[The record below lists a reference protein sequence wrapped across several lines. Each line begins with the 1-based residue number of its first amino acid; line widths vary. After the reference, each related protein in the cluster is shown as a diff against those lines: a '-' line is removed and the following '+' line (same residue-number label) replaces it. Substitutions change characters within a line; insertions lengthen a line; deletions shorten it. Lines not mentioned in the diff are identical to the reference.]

1 MLKLESLNAH
11 GHTVIPSYRHT
22 RTSGA
27 LAPCTV
33 EGSQAQPRRSWIPR
47 ADAHKMMKIATN
59 ASTPKNTM
67 PVMVSALAFCIN
79 HQTSPTDWRLP
90 AKQLEVI
97 NNLFRIL
104 WCSHTMH
111 TVGRNG
117 ANQRRH
123 TKCQRGILRP
133 FCWACHLSTAKAHET
148 TMFTVAS
155 NAIRIKAACMIDT
168 GLTPWV
174 MRTRQP
180 PTELSHMDATQT
192 RNTEHHFTDCCATL
206 YMSYCVLPCLTM
218 SYCSGFLS
226 RYIFADQR
234 FSKAYGFCR
243 N

>member
-1 MLKLESLNAH
+1 
-11 GHTVIPSYRHT
+11 
-22 RTSGA
+22 
-27 LAPCTV
+27 
-33 EGSQAQPRRSWIPR
+33 
-47 ADAHKMMKIATN
+47 
-59 ASTPKNTM
+59 
-67 PVMVSALAFCIN
+67 
-79 HQTSPTDWRLP
+79 
-90 AKQLEVI
+90 
-97 NNLFRIL
+97 
-104 WCSHTMH
+104 MH

-206 YMSYCVLPCLTM
+206 YMSYCVLPCLTALV
-218 SYCSGFLS
+218 SSLDTFLPIS
-226 RYIFADQR
+226 VSQRPTAFAVIR
-234 FSKAYGFCR
+234 SCKKCC
-243 N
+243 